1 MAHRIFEVA
10 PHRAASLIRAN
21 LLHRQHVV
29 VLRIKAVPLKT
40 RYGLIGLSLLALT
53 FIIVIGLDDPRRI
66 QRHRSF
72 SDQEIEAAQREILP
86 LERAGMIH
94 KWRDEGRRVFVT
106 RKAWEQQ
113 SGRARRATCQAMSTA
128 RSEERLVVLDDAGE
142 VIGIC
147 TATGQ
152 FTVIESGV
160 IPDWADEGIP
170 GGPQSPLDE

>member
-1 MAHRIFEVA
+1 MAHQISRVA
-10 PHRAASLIRAN
+10 PHRAVSLSRAN
-21 LLHRQHVV
+21 LPRRHHVLG
-29 VLRIKAVPLKT
+29 LRINAVPLRT
-40 RYGLIGLSLLALT
+40 RYGLAGVSLLALT
-53 FIIVIGLDDPRRI
+53 FIIVIGLDDRRRI

-72 SDQEIEAAQREILP
+72 SHQEIEAAKLKVLP
-86 LERAGMIH
+86 LQQAGMVH

-106 RKAWEQQ
+106 RSAWEKL
-113 SGRARRATCQAMSTA
+113 SGRARRAACQVMSTA

-160 IPDWADEGIP
+160 IPDWADYESP
-170 GGPQSPLDE
+170 VGPQSPPDE